1 MGLECQLS
9 AVSGQLSAVS
19 YQPEGT
25 SMGLIDRLSEAV
37 ANWNFSILGS
47 VYLGPGHILHLPPL
61 QFLAVLAGGFIW
73 VALVGICAW
82 IVFRTRMIKA
92 VKISDHAV
100 VRVLFSAFA
109 FVFLLLGVYTT
120 FSYPPTTDEPHY
132 LAITESLVNGGGVEV
147 SGVYTRKEF
156 MKFYPSEIIDPH
168 TVITKEGKM
177 YSQHTV
183 GLPALIA
190 PGYWL
195 AGRWGTTAII
205 ALLSALLVALLFLL
219 ARKAGNGISES
230 CRTAVMAGA
239 TAPILF
245 ASGTVFTEIPAAL
258 LASLSLLRLGGGW
271 VAPVCGVLMPWLH
284 PRYALMAMG
293 LAILDLLSSKFRM
306 KSAGRWLV
314 TIVVSGAGFFAV
326 YHGPALTSILNV
338 LTEQYPAKLED
349 LTVGNLASV
358 SFANPFVGAAAKI
371 FDRDFGW
378 FPFSLWA
385 LALFP
390 GIFVASGKK
399 KFPHRWFL
407 LGAGAYFLLTCLFR
421 NWHGSAFPGR
431 TLIPII
437 PFIVGYLATGIAWTG
452 RDKVRAKWFGILA
465 GLSILISWILTAVP
479 VLRYGSGRLWL
490 SGKLGPVWMLF
501 PASWF
506 PSFYGQHAF
515 IIWVA
520 QVGMVAWII
529 WIILKVKKKA

>member
-1 MGLECQLS
+1 MG
-9 AVSGQLSAVS
+9 
-19 YQPEGT
+19 
-25 SMGLIDRLSEAV
+25 MIDRLSEAA

-47 VYLGPGHILHLPPL
+47 IYLGPGHILRLPPL

-82 IVFRTRMIKA
+82 IIFRPRMVKA
-92 VKISDHAV
+92 GKIGDYAV
-100 VRVLFSAFA
+100 MRVLFSAFA

-132 LAITESLVNGGGVEV
+132 LAITESLVNGGGIEV

-168 TVITKEGKM
+168 TVITKDGKM

-205 ALLSALLVALLFLL
+205 ALLSAFLVALLFQL
-219 ARKAGNGISES
+219 ARKAGNGMHES
-230 CRTAVMAGA
+230 TYAAVMVGT
-239 TAPILF
+239 TAPVLF
-245 ASGTVFTEIPAAL
+245 ASGAVFTEVPAAVF
-258 LASLSLLRLGGGW
+258 ASLSLLRLGTGW

-284 PRYALMAMG
+284 PRYALLAFG
-293 LAILDLLSSKFRM
+293 LGVLDLLASKARM
-306 KSAGRWLV
+306 KSAGRWLFSGA
-314 TIVVSGAGFFAV
+314 VSGTGFFAV
-326 YHGPALTSILNV
+326 YHGPALISILNV

-349 LTVGNLASV
+349 LTAGNLALV
-358 SFANPFVGAAAKI
+358 SFANPLIGATAKL

-385 LALFP
+385 LVLIP
-390 GIFVASGKK
+390 GIFLAAGKK
-399 KFPHRWFL
+399 KFPHRWFFA
-407 LGAGAYFLLTCLFR
+407 GAGAYFLLTCLFR

-431 TLIPII
+431 TLVPIL
-437 PFIVGYLATGIAWTG
+437 PFIVGYLATGIAWTSK
-452 RDKVRAKWFGILA
+452 DKVRAKWLGILA
-465 GLSILISWILTAVP
+465 GLSILISWLLTAVP
-479 VLRYGSGRLWL
+479 VLRYGSGRIWL
-490 SGKLGPVWMLF
+490 SGKLGPVWILF

-506 PSFYGQHAF
+506 PSFYGQNAF
-515 IIWVA
+515 IIWLA
-520 QVGMVAWII
+520 QVALAAWII
-529 WIILKVKKKA
+529 WLIKKVKKHT